1 MFDITVD
8 RMERDRGFNFKL
20 LVPPRVNAG
29 QVSAVRPQEAV
40 GKCADIMDTLQHGYS
55 MCFDKGPFPNTSMV
69 PLTKPTRQDL
79 PKMKVVPPMEK
90 EENNCNPGQLYTKL
104 LDEVEKIKC
113 WKVKVDSETVQ
124 KERRLQENK
133 RTIETQRKAIQE
145 LQFGNESLSI
155 KLEERISENEDLR
168 NKNNATRNLCNIL
181 KDTLQRSAEKRH
193 LFESEREDTH
203 QLFMENSESVQKL
216 IGAFESLRIRVEAD
230 QQEMLKVKEGFLQF
244 DELKDKYCH
253 EYNLKEEELAG
264 LQTKLQNKEDNL
276 QKILLDLHETQK
288 NCNKLQEAT
297 DQQHELLKTSITERE
312 SLLQKLHTAEQ
323 QCTETQKNH
332 EAIAAALE
340 HSKDEFAQIIQ
351 SKDSSLQELG
361 RVKIQ
366 QAEKLEQI
374 QTTIKELQNS
384 LALEIQRAREL
395 KDQLVENKHE
405 LERKSALLCE
415 TTEQSAKKDGQIEI
429 LENELAIKS
438 KSIESMK
445 RKFDLTEVKVDQL
458 SAELSRKTEEAQLFK
473 NEAEVAF
480 AENDLLKT
488 AFEAAEKAQEDLK
501 RKSTVTE
508 QIKVQEL
515 EGRLFTEMKKNEE
528 QMEQLRKD
536 IAMHK
541 VKYEELLSNCNE
553 LRSEKMALQQ
563 QFERGSSNV
572 KATEANIKVSEE
584 KAAKLTREIQRLE
597 EENLCLR
604 EEVNSVQ
611 TKVQRKCEET
621 ETLQKKTEENCEDL
635 QEKITE
641 KEKQMKTVETKLF
654 NLRKKFEIKLKAQ
667 VEYQKEN
674 KILKN
679 QVAKEIEKTG
689 QLENVINSLQEESQ
703 ILKRLNEDNQKLLKD
718 LDYKSTFAAELENE
732 LQKLRLTAAEAVKNK
747 EDAELKC
754 QHKIADMVTLMEKHK
769 SQYDR
774 MVEEKD
780 AELEENK
787 KKETEA
793 VAQRKFLELAL
804 SKHKTE
810 TDQLKK
816 QLKTETTK
824 KENLQRELKDLKIEM
839 SSMKITPLSVK
850 RNKQSPA
857 PNRKQGRCSETPK
870 ETASKRHVFNFS
882 KTWKTPPCS
891 RDERSA
897 AVVKNTESDT
907 ESIRASYGT
916 TPKTKDVR
924 REDLKSPRSMTFK
937 VGGASKIKSYRI
949 RTPPSGEKAACWKK
963 STIELDSKSDSSDQ
977 TDLLSFANGSVPST
991 SAPHCKLN
999 PYKKSPATHKSPGNY
1014 LKLAA
1019 MKRMRDA
1026 GWTAMTGCD
1035 KKKKKT
1041 NEKIFA

>member
-40 GKCADIMDTLQHGYS
+40 GKCADIMDTLQH
-55 MCFDKGPFPNTSMV
+55 
-69 PLTKPTRQDL
+69 
-79 PKMKVVPPMEK
+79 
-90 EENNCNPGQLYTKL
+90 
-104 LDEVEKIKC
+104 
-113 WKVKVDSETVQ
+113 
-124 KERRLQENK
+124 
-133 RTIETQRKAIQE
+133 
-145 LQFGNESLSI
+145 FGNESLSI

-445 RKFDLTEVKVDQL
+445 RKFDLTDVKVDQL

-501 RKSTVTE
+501 RKST

-536 IAMHK
+536 IAMH
-541 VKYEELLSNCNE
+541 
-553 LRSEKMALQQ
+553 
-563 QFERGSSNV
+563 
-572 KATEANIKVSEE
+572 
-584 KAAKLTREIQRLE
+584 
-597 EENLCLR
+597 
-604 EEVNSVQ
+604 NSLHFSTFQ
-611 TKVQRKCEET
+611 
-621 ETLQKKTEENCEDL
+621 
-635 QEKITE
+635 
-641 KEKQMKTVETKLF
+641 
-654 NLRKKFEIKLKAQ
+654 
-667 VEYQKEN
+667 N

-937 VGGASKIKSYRI
+937 SYRI

-999 PYKKSPATHKSPGNY
+999 PYKKSLATHKSPGNY